1 MSTITEPT
9 LAAPGVQI
17 EPEQPFMQRNVGD
30 LERVASLILGGVAAL
45 GAFASLGRKRP
56 LRALLL
62 MALGGDMLYRGST
75 GYSPVYNALGV
86 TADDATFASNPL
98 SRAIT
103 FKESITIMKSPSEL
117 YGFWRDFRNLPK
129 VMTYLERVDL
139 IDGTRS
145 HWVAKGPAGFPVEWD
160 AEIVQDEPGETISWR
175 SLEGSEVYN
184 RGSVRF
190 ETATAG
196 RGTVITV
203 QLTYRPPAGLIGA
216 AAARLMGRSPAQEI
230 KEDLRHL
237 KQQMETGETP
247 TTEGQPRGACG

>member
-1 MSTITEPT
+1 M
-9 LAAPGVQI
+9 AAPGVHI
-17 EPEQPFMQRNVGD
+17 PPEQPTVQHNVGD
-30 LERVASLILGGVAAL
+30 LERVVSLVLGGVAAL
-45 GAFASLGRKRP
+45 GALSSLGRRRP

-62 MALGGDMLYRGST
+62 MALGGDMLYRGTT
-75 GYSPVYNALGV
+75 GYSPLYNALGV
-86 TADDATFASNPL
+86 TSDDATFASNPL
-98 SRAIT
+98 SRAIS

-117 YGFWRDFRNLPK
+117 YGFWRDFRNLPS
-129 VMTYLERVDL
+129 VMTCLERVDL

-145 HWVAKGPAGFPVEWD
+145 HWVAKGPGRVSVEWD
-160 AEIVQDEPGETISWR
+160 AEIVQDEPGEIISWR

-190 ETATAG
+190 EPATAG
-196 RGTVITV
+196 RGTVISV

-216 AAARLMGRSPAQEI
+216 AIVRLMGCSPAQVI

-247 TTEGQPRGACG
+247 TTEGQPRGACW

>member
-1 MSTITEPT
+1 MSTITERT
-9 LAAPGVQI
+9 MAAPGVEI
-17 EPEQPFMQRNVGD
+17 TPGQPSMQRNVGD
-30 LERVASLILGGVAAL
+30 LERIVSLVLGGAAAL
-45 GAFASLGRKRP
+45 AAISSLSRRRP

-62 MALGGDMLYRGST
+62 AAFGGDMFYRGTT
-75 GYSPVYNALGV
+75 GYSPLYNMLGV
-86 TADDATFASNPL
+86 TADDATFGSHPL

-139 IDGTRS
+139 IDGNRS
-145 HWVAKGPAGFPVEWD
+145 HWVAKGPGGVPAEWD
-160 AEIVQDEPGETISWR
+160 AEIVHDEPGEMIAWR
-175 SLEGSEVYN
+175 SVEGSEVCN
-184 RGSVRF
+184 RGIVRF

-216 AAARLMGRSPAQEI
+216 AVARLMQRSPAQEI

-247 TTEGQPRGACG
+247 TIEGQPRGACW